1 MRILIIP
8 IKNKSD
14 PKVILFTPASRIR
27 MLEDMNQQQY
37 IAIKTL
43 MRELEQLNEKLRH
56 LEKLLL
62 DLDVKL

>member
-1 MRILIIP
+1 ME
-8 IKNKSD
+8 NKGD
-14 PKVILFTPASRIR
+14 PKVILFTPSSRIR

-43 MRELEQLNEKLRH
+43 MRELEQLNEKLKH

>member
-1 MRILIIP
+1 ME
-8 IKNKSD
+8 NKGDS
-14 PKVILFTPASRIR
+14 KIILFTPASRIR
-27 MLEDMNQQQY
+27 MLEDINQQQY

-43 MRELEQLNEKLRH
+43 MHELEQLNEKLRH

>member
-1 MRILIIP
+1 MENDQKI
-8 IKNKSD
+8 
-14 PKVILFTPASRIR
+14 ILFTPSSRIR

-43 MRELEQLNEKLRH
+43 MRELEQLNDKLKH